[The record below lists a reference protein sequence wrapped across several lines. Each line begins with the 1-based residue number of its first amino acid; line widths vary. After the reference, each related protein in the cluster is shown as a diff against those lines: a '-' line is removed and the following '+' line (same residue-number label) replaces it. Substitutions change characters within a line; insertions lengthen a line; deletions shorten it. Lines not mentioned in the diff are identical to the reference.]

1 MTSIIIAGIIGFAL
15 GAAIAWAVAVSRRG
29 PSEITSSG
37 GAVVLAKELEGAKSE
52 VNRLYNANALL
63 QSNAA
68 AAEEGKKNAEVNL
81 KSQIALMENAEARLK
96 EAFAKAAN
104 EALVANNQNFL
115 QLADQNFRSH
125 KNEVTGELD
134 ARKQSIDQLVAPI
147 SEALKQYR
155 EETQKMEV
163 KRQGD
168 MGALGEQ
175 LKGLSQAQTTLQSET
190 TKLVHALKS
199 SSTRGRW
206 GEIALKRIVELSGM
220 SEYCRDLQ
228 QTVEG
233 EDGKALRPDMVV
245 HLPGGHELVIDSKS
259 PMDAYWEYIDAPTD
273 EKRNAALVKH
283 TDAIKSHIRKLAK
296 KEYWQN
302 VARSPEFVVMFI
314 PGDSFLSAAVEHD
327 RNIVEFAMNENVVLA
342 TPATLLALLKAVAYG
357 WRQAQFA
364 ANAEKVQELGAALH
378 DRVAKFMEHF
388 AKIGNSLEAASKSF
402 NEAVGSFE
410 RFVLPSVRKFKELG
424 AGGSKELE
432 SIEEIETPIRTL
444 HPPAEQ

>member
-1 MTSIIIAGIIGFAL
+1 MGSIIIAGVIGFVM
-15 GAAIAWAVAVSRRG
+15 GAAIAWAVAVSRKSAPVVG
-29 PSEITSSG
+29 DG
-37 GAVVLAKELEGAKSE
+37 GAAVLVSELESAKDE
-52 VNRLYNANALL
+52 NRKLNSALAL
-63 QSNAA
+63 AQSTAA
-68 AAEEGKKNAEVNL
+68 AAEEGRRKTEENL
-81 KSQIALMENAEARLK
+81 KSQLAQLENAESKLK
-96 EAFAKAAN
+96 DAFAKAASD
-104 EALVANNQNFL
+104 ALSINNQHFL
-115 QLADQNFRSH
+115 QLAEQNF
-125 KNEVTGELD
+125 KTLQKEAAGDLE

-155 EETQKMEV
+155 EETKALEV

-175 LKGLSQAQTTLQSET
+175 LKGLSLAQFSLQSET

-228 QTVEG
+228 QTVDG
-233 EDGKALRPDMVV
+233 EDGKTLRPDMVV

-273 EKRNAALVKH
+273 EVRIAALVRH
-283 TDAIKSHIRKLAK
+283 ADSIKGHIRKLAK

-364 ANAEKVQELGAALH
+364 ANAEKVQELGATLY
-378 DRVAKFMEHF
+378 DRIAKFMEHL
-388 AKIGNSLEAASKSF
+388 AKVGGSLESAAKAF
-402 NEAVGSFE
+402 NDAVGSLE
-410 RFVLPSVRKFKELG
+410 RNVLSSARKFKELG
-424 AGGSKELE
+424 AGGTKELE
-432 SIEEIETPIRTL
+432 AIKEVETPIRMV
-444 HPPAEQ
+444 HPPVE

>member
-1 MTSIIIAGIIGFAL
+1 MGTIIIAGIIGFTL
-15 GAAIAWAVAVSRRG
+15 GAAIAWAVAASRRG
-29 PSEITSSG
+29 PSESVLDG
-37 GAVVLAKELEGAKSE
+37 GAVVLEKELASAKAE
-52 VNRLYNANALL
+52 INRLHSANALL

-68 AAEEGKKNAEVNL
+68 SAEADKKNAEENL
-81 KSQIALMENAEARLK
+81 KSQVALMENAEARLK

-104 EALVANNQNFL
+104 EALLANNKHFL
-115 QLADQNFRSH
+115 QLADQNFNSH
-125 KNEVTGELD
+125 KKEVTGELD

-147 SEALKQYR
+147 SEALNQYR

-220 SEYCRDLQ
+220 SEFCRDLQ

-233 EDGKALRPDMVV
+233 DEGKALRPDMVV

-273 EKRNAALVKH
+273 EKRNAALAKH
-283 TDAIKSHIRKLAK
+283 TDSIKSHIRKLAK

-302 VARSPEFVVMFI
+302 VVRSPEFVVMFI

-327 RNIVEFAMNENVVLA
+327 RNIVEFAMSENVVLA

-378 DRVAKFMEHF
+378 DRIAKFMEHF
-388 AKIGNSLEAASKSF
+388 AKIGSSLEVARKSF
-402 NEAVGSFE
+402 NDAVGSYE
-410 RFVLPSVRKFKELG
+410 RFVLPNVRKFKELG

-432 SIEEIETPIRTL
+432 SIDEIETPIRTL
-444 HPPAEQ
+444 HPPTE